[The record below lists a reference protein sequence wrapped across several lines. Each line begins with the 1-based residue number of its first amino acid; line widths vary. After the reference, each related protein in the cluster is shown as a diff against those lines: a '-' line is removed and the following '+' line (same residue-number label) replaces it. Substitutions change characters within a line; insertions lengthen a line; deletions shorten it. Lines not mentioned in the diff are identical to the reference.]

1 MPFIRPD
8 RPVLKPGSPAAV
20 LVGRWGMGLSLVAGA
35 VLVVNHKSR
44 LESCPST
51 EGKIRQASRN
61 LNEASENIY
70 QKGRSTCDHFRVA
83 AEP

>member
-1 MPFIRPD
+1 MKYTLTA
-8 RPVLKPGSPAAV
+8 LKIYKAMSQET
-20 LVGRWGMGLSLVAGA
+20 
-35 VLVVNHKSR
+35 VNHKSR